1 MTVVFSFDIHD
12 SNLPLQSDL
21 TVMMR
26 NLFKFALPW
35 IVEENSA
42 PVGSPLNISLLPY
55 ADRVLLLKPDN
66 TVSELSMSD
75 FSCVFTP
82 TEVGIYRITEK
93 SDEKNVYKD
102 VFIHIP
108 ESESSVQK
116 LDGLSVD
123 KAADYIKGSDGDS
136 VPKAA
141 THMSVWIAA
150 AALVLMLVEWG
161 MSCREE
167 L

>member
-1 MTVVFSFDIHD
+1 MI
-12 SNLPLQSDL
+12 Q
-21 TVMMR
+21 
-26 NLFKFALPW
+26 
-35 IVEENSA
+35 
-42 PVGSPLNISLLPY
+42 
-55 ADRVLLLKPDN
+55 
-66 TVSELSMSD
+66 
-75 FSCVFTP
+75 
-82 TEVGIYRITEK
+82 
-93 SDEKNVYKD
+93 DEKNVYKD

-108 ESESSVQK
+108 ESESSVQR

-123 KAADYIKGSDGDS
+123 KAADSIRGSDGDS

-141 THMSVWIAA
+141 THMSVWIAV